1 MESFKISSD
10 VFPCVSV
17 GMYDSI
23 LSPTNHEQD
32 VMQQECDDYHPFN
45 YVSIDVDD
53 WKSDILDFSRTWMEK
68 EVIPI
73 MNKYGVDHI
82 RVDNIHSPK
91 YYNFHTDELY
101 VTVFMQDDWRSLMHN
116 YLAAFKQSK
125 EFQKYIDE
133 HFCSHD
139 GFSSLMPKSFDE
151 IEAFN
156 DDQRCLGAYLTLCLL
171 NEGEINMPERF
182 EEDCYEYLCQHS
194 GAAPLQSYLE
204 TSEIDSFDADELQ
217 DLYLNDDRFSEIY
230 WGIYHNKGHLW
241 RSSDYDSMGGQN
253 NMTAQNDGMRFI
265 FWAAKNGYTVD
276 DLKAMAA

>member
-91 YYNFHTDELY
+91 YYKFNTD
-101 VTVFMQDDWRSLMHN
+101 D
-116 YLAAFKQSK
+116 
-125 EFQKYIDE
+125 
-133 HFCSHD
+133 
-139 GFSSLMPKSFDE
+139 
-151 IEAFN
+151 
-156 DDQRCLGAYLTLCLL
+156 
-171 NEGEINMPERF
+171 
-182 EEDCYEYLCQHS
+182 
-194 GAAPLQSYLE
+194 
-204 TSEIDSFDADELQ
+204 
-217 DLYLNDDRFSEIY
+217 
-230 WGIYHNKGHLW
+230 
-241 RSSDYDSMGGQN
+241 
-253 NMTAQNDGMRFI
+253 
-265 FWAAKNGYTVD
+265 
-276 DLKAMAA
+276 